1 MCVCRCHLI
10 QASLRPA
17 GSKEYV
23 IPRGFLFDYITCAN
37 YTAEI
42 CAWLCFAMGTQTL
55 AAFFFAAAG
64 TCQMVPWAIQ
74 KHKRLRKVMPFACI
88 KEMWCGVMQQAMLFV
103 CKEGIQVVTCV
114 HQTFDGKDGRP
125 RYPRRWVIFPL
136 LF

>member
-17 GSKEYV
+17 GSKEYI

-55 AAFFFAAAG
+55 AAFLFAAAG

-74 KHKRLRKVMPFACI
+74 KHKRLRKVMLLQVFETNVHHC
-88 KEMWCGVMQQAMLFV
+88 VQQAMQTIM
-103 CKEGIQVVTCV
+103 CKAGHE
-114 HQTFDGKDGRP
+114 
-125 RYPRRWVIFPL
+125 VIIAL
-136 LF
+136 HADV